1 MRINEQLWRVF
12 QSRFAKLLNKLP
24 KEEQKEFFYI
34 FGLRK
39 EFELNFDFDSIERLL
54 RNRIAEKKSE
64 RKRTRLLRRFFGL
77 KEEKKQTMI
86 LTQTAQVFAKG
97 VFENKSLIS
106 RDNTDVFRRTVLS
119 LQEIALGCKFYPCE
133 KKN

>member
-24 KEEQKEFFYI
+24 KEEQKEFFFI

-39 EFELNFDFDSIERLL
+39 DFESNFDFNNIERLL
-54 RNRIAEKKSE
+54 RDKVAKRKAEKK
-64 RKRTRLLRRFFGL
+64 RTKLLRRFFGL

-97 VFENKSLIS
+97 VFENKSLIY
-106 RDNTDVFRRTVLS
+106 RDNTDVFHRTIMS